1 MNYGFSNLDEY
12 TSACQQSALYGD
24 QTLANVEYK
33 ERFWYTL
40 DRFPYDYGKKKKQQ
54 RMYAKTDV
62 TTGHRLFTLRE
73 LADADG
79 RIFRH
84 YVSDNPK
91 LLNDYLS
98 NNYYFLFID
107 IDDLPGFKEKSL
119 VSYTDMVDLVSKF
132 DCPDFPEV
140 YVRESTSTYAKPW
153 KFHLYIRCRNPFY
166 YRVAVGGG
174 LHRQER
180 DNSMVLPEYKMTEKF
195 IRTFIEAFPQFFQT
209 HQFAKVDTALYSIH
223 QCIQTAPAPATEVCR
238 VTRSVLPDTV
248 IASIPTM
255 GCKKDI
261 YFGVPEEFRKP
272 QPYPCT
278 ASMRYNAWG
287 ITLLPKSFDPRLPS
301 QKIHSDYRV
310 GDGLRHRFA
319 CKLARDL
326 WVAEHFNLAFYPD
339 YAEPY
344 DAERLYRWVMS
355 EVYIGA
361 DMDGAN
367 EVSIKES
374 VRRTIAK
381 MDADSRSVEQ
391 IIEDDYADTVK
402 YDEAGKMIAD
412 PYKIRHLYRTSHEH
426 FFWVLDKLSKAA
438 LLGYNRTVLA
448 TGRELTKI
456 LDELHISRQTLKT
469 HGMRFKKNRVKKTR
483 SDKGRKR
490 QTHSIWD
497 LYVLLCK
504 RDVDGRVIVP
514 KDVAGL
520 DRFRQYC
527 SRRRLKYV
535 SSTLPTDDPLDI
547 DCVTDM
553 PKPDFWLTPWMSE
566 DEAEWVA

>member
-1 MNYGFSNLDEY
+1 MNYRYSNLDEY

-24 QTLANVEYK
+24 ETLANVEYK

-84 YVSDNPK
+84 YVSEDPRR
-91 LLNDYLS
+91 LNDYLD
-98 NNYYFLFID
+98 NNYYFLFVD
-107 IDDLPGFKEKSL
+107 IDDLPGFKEKAL
-119 VSYTDMVDLVSKF
+119 ATYKDLVDLVAEFQS
-132 DCPDFPEV
+132 PEFPEV
-140 YVRESTSTYAKPW
+140 YVRKSTSTEEKEW
-153 KFHLYIRCRNPFY
+153 KCHFYVRCRNPYY

-174 LHRQER
+174 MHRQER
-180 DNSMVLPEYKMTEKF
+180 ENSMVLPEYKMTEKF
-195 IRTFIEAFPQFFQT
+195 IKTFIEAFPKYFQT
-209 HQFAKVDTALYSIH
+209 HQFAKIDTALYSIH

-238 VTRSVLPDTV
+238 VTKSVLPDTV
-248 IASIPTM
+248 IAAIPTM
-255 GCKKDI
+255 GTKKDI
-261 YFGVPEEFRKP
+261 YFGVPDEFRNPK
-272 QPYPCT
+272 PYPCT
-278 ASMRYNAWG
+278 ASMRYKAWG
-287 ITLLPKSFDPRLPS
+287 ITLLPRSFDPRLPS
-301 QKIHSDYRV
+301 LKVHSDYRV

-326 WVAEHFNLAFYPD
+326 WVAVHFNLAFYPE

-344 DAERLYRWVMS
+344 DAERFYRWVMS

-361 DMDGAN
+361 YMETAN
-367 EVSIKES
+367 ENSIKAS
-374 VRRTIAK
+374 VRRTIAR
-381 MDADSRSVEQ
+381 MDADTRSVEQ
-391 IIEDDYADTVK
+391 IIEDDYADSVK
-402 YDEAGKMIAD
+402 YDEAGKMISD
-412 PYKIRHLYRTSHEH
+412 PYMIRHLYRTSHEH
-426 FFWVLDKLSKAA
+426 FFWALDKLSKAG
-438 LLGYNRTVLA
+438 LLGYNRTIQA
-448 TGRELTKI
+448 NGSELKKI
-456 LDELHISRQTLKT
+456 LDELHISRQTLKA
-469 HGMRFKKNRVKKTR
+469 HGMRFKKIRAKKTR

-497 LYVLLCK
+497 VFLSLCK

-514 KDVAGL
+514 KDVADL

-527 SRRRLKYV
+527 SRRRIRYV
-535 SSTLPTDDPLDI
+535 SSSLACDDPLDI

-553 PKPDFWLTPWMSE
+553 PTPDAWLAPWMPE
-566 DEAEWVA
+566 DEVEWVA